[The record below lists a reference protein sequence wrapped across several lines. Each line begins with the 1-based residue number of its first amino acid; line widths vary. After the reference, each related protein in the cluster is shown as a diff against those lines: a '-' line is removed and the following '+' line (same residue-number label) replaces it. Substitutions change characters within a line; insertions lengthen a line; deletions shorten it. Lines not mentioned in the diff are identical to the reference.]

1 MRHFSFAAKACLLAF
16 TCCTSLAVTPATLAA
31 DFPTTPFI
39 HVQGQASISL
49 PPNQAEL
56 AFEIQAL
63 DADAEKGWQQLQ
75 ERSEEIA
82 QYLQNQNIKLQNFD
96 VYDSRKIQSDDEAKN
111 TQPERQRHRFLRSF
125 RLLCNDVEK
134 WQDLLHFLSTRPHLL
149 VFSVNYGRDDQAQI
163 LQQLNQQAALD
174 GKQQAQQLARALE
187 VKLDKL
193 SAASEEPLQQ
203 MAQVLGLQ
211 NNGAKELQKIN
222 FPSSKP
228 DFSWPR
234 QLHFK
239 KQLNLIYRIKP

>member
-1 MRHFSFAAKACLLAF
+1 M
-16 TCCTSLAVTPATLAA
+16 
-31 DFPTTPFI
+31 
-39 HVQGQASISL
+39 
-49 PPNQAEL
+49 
-56 AFEIQAL
+56 

-211 NNGAKELQKIN
+211 NNGAKELQKSISPVAN
-222 FPSSKP
+222 PTFPGLDNSILRNSS
-228 DFSWPR
+228 
-234 QLHFK
+234 
-239 KQLNLIYRIKP
+239 I